1 MRAAG
6 VQKEAEQQSAADKLE
21 EAASTA
27 YHKFIEKGEDK
38 LTVPNF
44 KAIVKFIMALEEHE
58 SDKISLLTTRTLL
71 LERLEECDQ
80 SWTSY
85 FTSSGS
91 DSEEEGEQEE
101 AEEAGSDEDSGSES

>member
-1 MRAAG
+1 
-6 VQKEAEQQSAADKLE
+6 
-21 EAASTA
+21 
-27 YHKFIEKGEDK
+27 
-38 LTVPNF
+38 
-44 KAIVKFIMALEEHE
+44 
-58 SDKISLLTTRTLL
+58 LTTRTLF

-91 DSEEEGEQEE
+91 DSKEEGEQEE

>member
-1 MRAAG
+1 
-6 VQKEAEQQSAADKLE
+6 
-21 EAASTA
+21 
-27 YHKFIEKGEDK
+27 
-38 LTVPNF
+38 
-44 KAIVKFIMALEEHE
+44 MALEEHE
-58 SDKISLLTTRTLL
+58 GNEISLLLTTRTFL

-101 AEEAGSDEDSGSES
+101 AEEAGSDENSGSESESESESEYKG